1 MHRLTL
7 SYRWQHDAGEQ
18 PKQAELRNPLM
29 DLLQAVHDHGSISG
43 AAKGMGLSYRH
54 VWGELKRWEAE
65 LAQDLVLWEKGQAA
79 RLSPFASKLLW
90 AERQAQARLGPQI
103 ESLHSELQRS
113 FAAAFDPQAELLSLY
128 ASHDEGLS
136 RLRQFTA
143 AHHNLHLDIQF
154 VGSVDAIAALQQ
166 GRTALAGFH
175 LVLPHTSESDLKNAS
190 LSARTF
196 SNLLSPA
203 RHSLIG
209 FATRRQG
216 LMVARGNPMALA
228 GLQDALRSE
237 VRFALRGP
245 GTGTY
250 LLLQEMLEQ
259 QGLAQPA
266 HWDAAQTQPSHT
278 AVAQAIV
285 GGFADAGI
293 GIEAA
298 ARAKG
303 LDFIPLATEHY
314 LLACDKQWL
323 HSKPVKS
330 LCAALQSAAW
340 QSEIDQLPGYFPF
353 KSGHFIPMAS
363 TLHGQSASQ
372 A

>member
-7 SYRWQHDAGEQ
+7 SYRWQKDTGHADHTPANHG
-18 PKQAELRNPLM
+18 LRNPLM

-43 AAKGMGLSYRH
+43 AARGMGLSYRH

-65 LAQDLVLWEKGQAA
+65 LAEDLVLWEKGQSA

-103 ESLHSELQRS
+103 EALQSELQRS
-113 FAAAFDPQAELLSLY
+113 FAAAFDPQAQLLSLH

-143 AHHNLHLDIQF
+143 AYHNLHLDIQF
-154 VGSVDAIAALQQ
+154 MGSVDAVTALQQ
-166 GRTALAGFH
+166 GRTTMAGFH
-175 LVLPHTSESDLKNAS
+175 LVLPEKHPTNVALRS
-190 LSARTF
+190 LGERTF
-196 SNLLSPA
+196 GALLNPA
-203 RHSLIG
+203 RHALIG

-216 LMVARGNPMALA
+216 LMVAPGNPLSINC
-228 GLQDALRSE
+228 LQDVVKAS

-250 LLLQEMLEQ
+250 LLLKELMDQNALPV
-259 QGLAQPA
+259 PA
-266 HWDAAQTQPSHT
+266 HWNDTTTETSHT

-285 GGFADAGI
+285 GGYADAGL

-303 LDFIPLATEHY
+303 LDFVPLATEHY
-314 LLACDKQWL
+314 FLACDLKVAD
-323 HSKPVKS
+323 SPPV
-330 LCAALQSAAW
+330 LALRTALQSAQW
-340 QSEIDQLPGYFPF
+340 QTEVSGLPGYAAC
-353 KSGHFIPMAS
+353 KSGQLLTFGSILGH
-363 TLHGQSASQ
+363 TV
-372 A
+372 

>member
-7 SYRWQHDAGEQ
+7 SYRWQQDAN
-18 PKQAELRNPLM
+18 PHTANNLLRNPLM

-54 VWGELKRWEAE
+54 VWGELKRWETE
-65 LAQDLVLWEKGQAA
+65 LSQELVLWEKGQSA

-103 ESLHSELQRS
+103 EALHSELQRS
-113 FAAAFDPQAELLSLY
+113 FSAAFDPAAQLLSMV

-154 VGSVDAIAALQQ
+154 MGSVDAVTALHQ

-175 LVLPHTSESDLKNAS
+175 LVLPAPSENKPPQSRQAT
-190 LSARTF
+190 LSERTF
-196 SNLLSPA
+196 RALLHPA
-203 RHSLIG
+203 RHTLIG

-216 LMVARGNPMALA
+216 LMVAPGNPLSIQC
-228 GLQDALRSE
+228 LQDSLHHT

-250 LLLQEMLEQ
+250 LLLCELLDQ
-259 QGLAQPA
+259 QQLPTPA
-266 HWDAAQTQPSHT
+266 HWDSARFESSHT

-285 GGFADAGI
+285 GGFADVGM

-303 LDFIPLATEHY
+303 LDFVPLATEHY
-314 LLACDKQWL
+314 FLACDTRSL
-323 HSKPVKS
+323 HNEPIQG
-330 LCAALQSAAW
+330 LRTALQSESW
-340 QSEIDQLPGYFPF
+340 QAEVARLPGYSPVA
-353 KSGHFIPMAS
+353 SGQLLQVNEVI
-363 TLHGQSASQ
+363 G
-372 A
+372 

>member
-7 SYRWQHDAGEQ
+7 SYRWQQHAGEQ
-18 PKQAELRNPLM
+18 PNLAELRNPLM
-29 DLLQAVHDHGSISG
+29 DLLQALHDHGSISG

-54 VWGELKRWEAE
+54 VWGELKRWETE

-113 FAAAFDPQAELLSLY
+113 FSAAFDPQAELLSLY

-136 RLRQFTA
+136 RLRQFIA
-143 AHHNLHLDIQF
+143 ARHKLHLDIQF
-154 VGSVDAIAALQQ
+154 MGSVDAIHALAE

-175 LVLPHTSESDLKNAS
+175 GVFPLAS
-190 LSARTF
+190 LQPAKIESLSEKTF
-196 SNLLSPA
+196 VALLNPA
-203 RHSLIG
+203 RHALIG
-209 FATRRQG
+209 FATRCQG
-216 LMVARGNPMALA
+216 LMLAPGNPRGIGCLQEALHP
-228 GLQDALRSE
+228 S

-250 LLLQEMLEQ
+250 LLLRQLLEQ
-259 QGLAQPA
+259 QQLQSPA
-266 HWDAAQTQPSHT
+266 HWLGAQTQTSHT

-285 GGFADAGI
+285 GGFADTGM

-303 LDFIPLATEHY
+303 LDFVPLATEHY
-314 LLACDKQWL
+314 LLACDKRIL
-323 HSKPVKS
+323 HSTAVQS
-330 LCAALQSAAW
+330 LCAALQSAPW
-340 QSEIDQLPGYFPF
+340 QSEVARLPGYSPF
-353 KSGHFIPMAS
+353 ESGQLLTVSDVFDGLVGMA
-363 TLHGQSASQ
+363 
-372 A
+372 